1 MPQIALCQL
10 LIAKCQLLNCR
21 LEFQAVAGG
30 HYSRVK
36 SLSRLLVPVLF
47 ALFVLFAFP
56 SGAKTQ
62 TAPAQSQALSPQQ
75 LFQQGDAALKKNSLD
90 LAERC
95 FRGVLAQDPQA
106 AGAYA
111 NLGVIYMRRKQWP
124 QALEVLR
131 KAESLAPQ
139 IPGIRLNI
147 GLAYYRQN
155 NFRAA
160 IPPFESVVHNVPD
173 SYQARFLLGLCYFFT
188 ERYADATSMLEPLWP
203 QASNQLNYLYVLGI
217 AAGKSGRPELEQ
229 RALGSLVETG
239 QDSAEL
245 HLLMGKAHINREEY
259 DEAIKELELAAK
271 ANPKLPFVHFN
282 LGIAYYKKQEL
293 ARAKEEFLKDAAIEP
308 DVAYNYDQLGLVNAL
323 LGNNQEAESDLRK
336 ALRLDPSLAS
346 SRYQLARVYQDE
358 GKYAQALAEIDAAVK
373 LDPGSSSVHYLRGQL
388 LQRLGRTQEARAE
401 MNATTNVMNE
411 QRDKRQKELYGGP
424 TPNPELTQEPQ

>member
-1 MPQIALCQL
+1 M
-10 LIAKCQLLNCR
+10 
-21 LEFQAVAGG
+21 
-30 HYSRVK
+30 
-36 SLSRLLVPVLF
+36 
-47 ALFVLFAFP
+47 
-56 SGAKTQ
+56 
-62 TAPAQSQALSPQQ
+62 
-75 LFQQGDAALKKNSLD
+75 KKNNLD
-90 LAERC
+90 LAERS

-124 QALEVLR
+124 QALEMLH
-131 KAESLAPQ
+131 KAEHLAPE

-160 IPPFESVVHNVPD
+160 IAPFESVVRDAPD
-173 SYQARFLLGLCYFFT
+173 SYQARYLLGLCYFFT
-188 ERYADATSMLEPLWP
+188 ERYADATSMLEPLWA

-229 RALGSLVETG
+229 RALGRLAEIG

-245 HLLMGKAHINREEY
+245 HLLQGKAHINREEY
-259 DEAIKELELAAK
+259 DDAIKELELAAK

-293 ARAKEEFLKDAAIEP
+293 ERAKEEFLKDAALEP
-308 DVAYNYDQLGLVNAL
+308 DVAYNYDQLGLVNSL
-323 LGNNQEAESDLRK
+323 LGNNQEAESNLRK

-346 SRYQLARVYQDE
+346 ARYQLAQIYQRE
-358 GKYAQALAEIDAAVK
+358 GKYSPGPDRDRCRAQTRSRELQCALPAWATAAAPRP
-373 LDPGSSSVHYLRGQL
+373 DR
-388 LQRLGRTQEARAE
+388 
-401 MNATTNVMNE
+401 
-411 QRDKRQKELYGGP
+411 GGP
-424 TPNPELTQEPQ
+424 RRNGRHHQDDEPATGQASERALWWPRAQSRTHAGAQVALLFGRLWATRDLLHCLVGSLKDRMLVKEFLS

>member
-1 MPQIALCQL
+1 L
-10 LIAKCQLLNCR
+10 LIASCW

-36 SLSRLLVPVLF
+36 SLSRLLALF
-47 ALFVLFAFP
+47 AVFAFP
-56 SGAKTQ
+56 LGAKTQ
-62 TAPAQSQALSPQQ
+62 TAPAEMPAASPQQ
-75 LFQQGDAALKKNSLD
+75 LFQQGEAALKKNSLD
-90 LAERC
+90 LAERS
-95 FRGVLAQDPQA
+95 FRAVLAQDPQA

-124 QALEVLR
+124 QALEMLH
-131 KAESLAPQ
+131 KAEHLAPQ
-139 IPGIRLNI
+139 IPGIRLNV

-160 IPPFESVVHNVPD
+160 IAPFESVVHDEPD
-173 SYQARFLLGLCYFFT
+173 SYQARYLVGLCYFFT

-217 AAGKSGRPELEQ
+217 AAGKSGRPDLEQ
-229 RALGSLVETG
+229 RALGNLVETG

-245 HLLMGKAHINREEY
+245 HLLLGKAHINREEY
-259 DEAIKELELAAK
+259 DEAIKELELAVK
-271 ANPKLPFVHFN
+271 ANPRLPFAHFN

-308 DVAYNYDQLGLVNAL
+308 DVAYNYDQLGLVNSL
-323 LGNNQEAESDLRK
+323 LGNNHEAESNLRK

-346 SRYQLARVYQDE
+346 SRYQLARVYQHE
-358 GKYAQALAEIDAAVK
+358 GKYAQALAETDAAVK

-401 MNATTNVMNE
+401 MNATSNVMNE

-424 TPNPELTQEPQ
+424 APSPELTQEPQ